1 MTPRQGGRY
10 PVVTRVLVLDDDI
23 AIAELMR
30 VVLEDAGMQVT
41 VRTSSDDMP
50 AGPFDRIVTDLL
62 TMNAYALDAAR
73 GWVLRLADR
82 YPGVPVIVATA
93 HSQAVAD
100 APRIGA
106 SRVLLKPFD
115 VDRLIAAVTS

>member
-1 MTPRQGGRY
+1 M
-10 PVVTRVLVLDDDI
+10 TRVLVLDDDV

-41 VRTSSDDMP
+41 VRHTTDELP
-50 AGPFDRIVTDLL
+50 PGPFDRIVSDLL
-62 TMNAYALDAAR
+62 TMTAYDVDDAR
-73 GWVLRLADR
+73 DYVLRLADR

-93 HSQAVAD
+93 HPAALND
-100 APRIGA
+100 AKRIGA

-115 VDRLIAAVTS
+115 VERFLAAVTS